1 MYKDKYL
8 KYKNKYL
15 NLKKIQYGGECN
27 PIHKDRNYNDLFTNK
42 NIYESHFIPE
52 MRIMLRGRCYLVTSL
67 YDYHIKNKELKLMTK
82 ELTLMTNEQPNITEL
97 ELGEIKNKYTIA
109 IGKVFE
115 NIKAIPQDSD
125 FYKDIKRRFKE
136 LMPYKFISI
145 NDQNAVV
152 INNNLYLLFDGTI
165 INSDQEVYFE
175 QNEVLT
181 LDIGAIVIIKK
192 FNKLLIGIIIRVL
205 ENETFEVLIFHPS
218 LLRNKDVFI
227 KQESMKL
234 KIDDIELL

>member
-27 PIHKDRNYNDLFTNK
+27 PIHEDRNYDDLFTYE

-52 MRIMLRGRCYLVTSL
+52 MRIMLRGRCYLITSL
-67 YDYHIKNKELKLMTK
+67 YDYHIKNKQ
-82 ELTLMTNEQPNITEL
+82 LTLMTRQEPNITEF
-97 ELGEIKNKYTIA
+97 ELKEISLRYTIA
-109 IGKVFE
+109 IEKSFE
-115 NIKAIPQDSD
+115 NIKAIQDSD

-152 INNNLYLLFDGTI
+152 INNNLYLLFDGTLI
-165 INSDQEVYFE
+165 KDNDIEISFSRD
-175 QNEVLT
+175 EVLT

-205 ENETFEVLIFHPS
+205 ENGTFEVLIFHP
-218 LLRNKDVFI
+218 LLRN
-227 KQESMKL
+227 QEDSILQKSIIFKME
-234 KIDDIELL
+234 DIELL